1 MNKYK
6 INYIYNDK
14 SDDNLNDIC
23 TKVLMR
29 ELDIFIRNGCK
40 KSNKELT
47 STYTYLSLQEKED
60 KNNV

>member
-14 SDDNLNDIC
+14 SNNNLNDIC
-23 TKVLMR
+23 IKTLKK

-47 STYTYLSLQEKED
+47 STHTYLSLQEKED